1 MNRLL
6 ADAAQPIDL
15 NGTIGGPGL
24 GKVNENIGA
33 IGSAQDAGNQIAK
46 VLSGV
51 VGFLT
56 VAGAIWFLFQILTAG
71 LGWISAGGDK
81 NKLTEAR
88 ERLTNAFIGL
98 TVVVAAW
105 AILALAGV
113 FFGISFTDPGAILN
127 TIQLNK

>member
-1 MNRLL
+1 MMTLL
-6 ADAAQPIDL
+6 AQAAEEIKL
-15 NGTIGGPGL
+15 NDSIGGL
-24 GKVNENIGA
+24 GFGKINENVGSL
-33 IGSAQDAGNQIAK
+33 GSAQDAGNQIAK
-46 VLSGV
+46 ILSGV

-56 VAGAIWFLFQILTAG
+56 VAAAIWFLFQILIAG

-88 ERLTNAFIGL
+88 ERLTNSFIGL

-113 FFGISFTDPGAILN
+113 FFGISFTDPGAILD
-127 TIQLNK
+127 TIQLN

>member
-1 MNRLL
+1 MHIPLL
-6 ADAAQPIDL
+6 AQKIDL
-15 NGTIGGPGL
+15 GTIGGEGL
-24 GKVNENIGA
+24 GNINNDV
-33 IGSAQDAGNQIAK
+33 GSLGTAQSAGDRIAQ

-51 VGFLT
+51 VGFMT
-56 VAGAIWFLFQILTAG
+56 IAGAIWFLFQILTAG

-113 FFGISFTDPGAILN
+113 FFGVPFTNPGAILEKV
-127 TIQLNK
+127 QLNGN